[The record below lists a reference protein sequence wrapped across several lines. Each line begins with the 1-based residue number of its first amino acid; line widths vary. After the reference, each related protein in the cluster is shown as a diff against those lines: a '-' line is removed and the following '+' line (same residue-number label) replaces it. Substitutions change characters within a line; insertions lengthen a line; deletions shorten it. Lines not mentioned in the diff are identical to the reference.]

1 MRSSWSQAVTGI
13 GNYRLNDATLLGPE
27 PGKRKDG
34 WMIDWPWRTDD
45 AQAGAPRWDHWL
57 KAAAI
62 LAAMTLAVPL
72 FAAFI

>member
-1 MRSSWSQAVTGI
+1 
-13 GNYRLNDATLLGPE
+13 
-27 PGKRKDG
+27 
-34 WMIDWPWRTDD
+34 MIDWPWRTDG
-45 AQAGAPRWDHWL
+45 AQAGAPRWHHWL